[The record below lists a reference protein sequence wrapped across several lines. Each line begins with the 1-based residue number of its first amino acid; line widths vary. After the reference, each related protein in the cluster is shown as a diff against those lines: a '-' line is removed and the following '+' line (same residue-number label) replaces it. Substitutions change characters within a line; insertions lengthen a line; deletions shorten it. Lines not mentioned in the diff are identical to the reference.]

1 MNKRWR
7 FGDYYS
13 LCRAQRRW
21 IWLPIAAKAPSL
33 SHSMGKT
40 TCCNSQ
46 NKPIRSHKTTDSHPF
61 GTQKRLDTSMEWCF
75 IIVISLQSNPYT
87 QTQTPIPIT
96 KHVHKQPLKKKR
108 EKKMENWEERDLKT
122 TTALPET
129 ISLAF
134 CIAIFLRNYENPR
147 FAFFEDENEMECR
160 EKQRTTP
167 LYKYAVEDFSH
178 LVKQDEAFV

>member
-75 IIVISLQSNPYT
+75 IIVISLQSNPFT

-108 EKKMENWEERDLKT
+108 EKKNGELRREGPENNDGVAGNDLFSLLHRH
-122 TTALPET
+122 LP
-129 ISLAF
+129 SKLWK
-134 CIAIFLRNYENPR
+134 P
-147 FAFFEDENEMECR
+147 
-160 EKQRTTP
+160 
-167 LYKYAVEDFSH
+167 
-178 LVKQDEAFV
+178 